1 MSTWTGAI
9 STDWNNVGNWAA
21 GGVGTGIPSA
31 TVDAIFSGTPTN
43 PCIMGANRVC
53 RALSFIGYTSTLTA
67 ATFTLTAN
75 NNITFQ
81 ADQSSRVIGTTGR
94 LACNASGTITSNNG
108 IWPLDFTINNN
119 LVTMTLAD
127 DMRVTG
133 SWLGSAGGGGTVTL
147 AGAFTLF
154 VGTNITAINGLASPI
169 TNVVMNGSG
178 TYSGNSAYNLEINT
192 TGNIIITGSVTFTRR
207 FIITAVG
214 SITMTAANVTIQG
227 AANIDLGGRTIGN
240 LTHSAS
246 GSGQIINYLTNLI
259 CNNFSVSAAGGNFL
273 NGPGKVFVN
282 GNYVL
287 GANAIS
293 NLVVELIG
301 TGTIST
307 GTISLPCVVNCSA
320 GTYTLGAT
328 LTINNTFTYTSG
340 IVNTGISTVT
350 LNNGISLSSA
360 GINWYNITIPV
371 IGIPFTITLNS
382 LMTVTNNLTLA
393 STLDMTFA
401 GTAGWTCANLLRSAA
416 DRTITLQEG
425 ITYTTTNSVN
435 MLGTN
440 AQRIKMQSSS
450 LTNRAIWTLNQGAS
464 QSVVYV
470 NGTRIDSSLGQTIWS
485 FGGTLNNTINWAL
498 GTKPPTVSVTFIG

>member
-1 MSTWTGAI
+1 
-9 STDWNNVGNWAA
+9 
-21 GGVGTGIPSA
+21 
-31 TVDAIFSGTPTN
+31 
-43 PCIMGANRVC
+43 
-53 RALSFIGYTSTLTA
+53 
-67 ATFTLTAN
+67 
-75 NNITFQ
+75 
-81 ADQSSRVIGTTGR
+81 
-94 LACNASGTITSNNG
+94 
-108 IWPLDFTINNN
+108 
-119 LVTMTLAD
+119 MTLAD

-133 SWLGSAGGGGTVTL
+133 SWLGSGGGTQTL

-154 VGTNITAINGLASPI
+154 VGTNITATGGLVSPI

-178 TYSGNSAYNLEINT
+178 TYSGNAAYNLEINT
-192 TGNIIITGSVTFTRR
+192 TGNITITGSVTFTRR

-214 SITMTAANVTIQG
+214 SITMTAANVTING
-227 AANIDLGGRTIGN
+227 PTSIDISGRTIGN
-240 LTHSAS
+240 LTHNM
-246 GSGQIINYLTNLI
+246 GNVNQIVTYLSDVV
-259 CNNFSVSAAGGNFL
+259 CNNFTIGNGPIL
-273 NGPGKVFVN
+273 NGPGRIFVN

-287 GANAIS
+287 GSVVAGS
-293 NLVVELIG
+293 TLVTELVG
-301 TGTIST
+301 SGTIST
-307 GTISLPCVVNCSA
+307 GTIGLSCIINSS

-328 LTINNTFTYTSG
+328 LTLGAGITFTYTSG

-401 GTAGWTCANLLRSAA
+401 GTAGWTCANLLRSLA

-425 ITYTTTNSVN
+425 IAYTTTNSVN

-440 AQRIKMQSSS
+440 AQRITMQSSS
-450 LTNRAIWTLNQGAS
+450 LTNRAIWTLSPSAS
-464 QSVVYV
+464 QSMVYV

-485 FGGTLNNTINWAL
+485 FGGTLTDTLNWNL
-498 GTKPPTVSVTFIG
+498 GSRPQTAAWTFVG